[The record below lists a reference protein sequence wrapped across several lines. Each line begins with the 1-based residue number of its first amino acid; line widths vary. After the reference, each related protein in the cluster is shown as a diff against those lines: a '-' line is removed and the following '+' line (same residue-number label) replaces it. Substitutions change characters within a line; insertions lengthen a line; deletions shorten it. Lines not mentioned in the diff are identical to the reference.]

1 MLSVLSPTKKL
12 QHLTIEGFRS
22 ECEIPAGRS
31 GLPGGSRRKRSNLA
45 ISNLTI
51 HDASVQIQ
59 NGHNA
64 GFLDSV
70 IIDSLSSSAF
80 HSRYPLLCLF
90 FRSDFFDSLDA
101 LVPDYLDAIS
111 IDLMDGGAPL
121 ATMRKISVSTA
132 WERTL
137 SIQAVSPKNPVTSP
151 TATKPSSTS
160 KVLRNSSRI
169 QQHDQRKQPKQDHG
183 KKHSDTNWEGAA
195 LGSFE
200 KRLVTLLDFFRR
212 VACHHPHGE
221 ENPGHKS

>member
-51 HDASVQIQ
+51 SDASVQIR
-59 NGHNA
+59 NGHDA
-64 GFLDSV
+64 GFPDSV

-80 HSRYPLLCLF
+80 HSRHPLLCLF

-101 LVPDYLDAIS
+101 IS
-111 IDLMDGGAPL
+111 IDLMDGAPPF
-121 ATMRKISVSTA
+121 ATMQKISVSRA
-132 WERTL
+132 RERTL

-169 QQHDQRKQPKQDHG
+169 QKHDQRKQPKQDHG

-200 KRLVTLLDFFRR
+200 KRLVTFLDFFRR